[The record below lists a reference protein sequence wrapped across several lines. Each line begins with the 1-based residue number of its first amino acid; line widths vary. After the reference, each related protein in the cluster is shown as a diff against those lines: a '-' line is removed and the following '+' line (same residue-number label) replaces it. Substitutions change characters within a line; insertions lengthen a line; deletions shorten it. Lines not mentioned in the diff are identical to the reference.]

1 MQRVRGAFL
10 AVLVAI
16 LTLAGWSSR
25 PAGAAS
31 VPVPGLPNWLQTT
44 YGNTTQGSASIDAN
58 GVISVK
64 GAGKDTWERDDEFEI
79 VYEPRKGD
87 GSITTKMLSAEEG
100 HNARKLGIMM
110 RNDLTD
116 PAAAVIEFDMSGSG
130 AESIFR
136 NAAGERMTE
145 DQKSSK
151 ASWRLFPDT
160 FPVWLKVER
169 RGDHFTPYASE
180 DGAFWIPV
188 TRAQPIT
195 MKDEIIAGLFVMSH
209 EDDTL
214 RTATYDGKATDVS
227 NRLLKPEEA
236 APLQPDPVLA
246 MGGDNSVLLVWDPVN
261 HLGKEA
267 DGYIVYKEA
276 DGETDFTKI
285 AELPAD
291 KTSYTDDKI
300 KNGEKAFYR
309 VTTVVKV
316 GPQGDQVLES
326 RDFRDGD
333 SLYVVSGAP
342 NPPIMIGDRQYNAN
356 ILDGGPPSP
365 YTATPGEASID
376 SSGVVTLK
384 ASGWDIE
391 ERSDGGEQLLT
402 PVRGD
407 FTFTA
412 RLLGI
417 PKLTDGTDADEN
429 SKFGIAV
436 RESTLAESRYAG
448 MLVTP
453 QHGIRAPHR
462 RTFTSGFSENLGPNE
477 NTPQF
482 PLYLR
487 IQRRGDE
494 VRMLTSADGSTFK
507 EYGSP
512 ATTVLPGLTANV
524 YAGLIGSSHNNDQ
537 VAQARFDK
545 IELVT
550 P

>member
-1 MQRVRGAFL
+1 
-10 AVLVAI
+10 
-16 LTLAGWSSR
+16 
-25 PAGAAS
+25 
-31 VPVPGLPNWLQTT
+31 
-44 YGNTTQGSASIDAN
+44 
-58 GVISVK
+58 VK
-64 GAGKDTWERDDEFEI
+64 
-79 VYEPRKGD
+79 
-87 GSITTKMLSAEEG
+87 
-100 HNARKLGIMM
+100 
-110 RNDLTD
+110 
-116 PAAAVIEFDMSGSG
+116 
-130 AESIFR
+130 
-136 NAAGERMTE
+136 
-145 DQKSSK
+145 
-151 ASWRLFPDT
+151 
-160 FPVWLKVER
+160 
-169 RGDHFTPYASE
+169 
-180 DGAFWIPV
+180 
-188 TRAQPIT
+188 
-195 MKDEIIAGLFVMSH
+195 
-209 EDDTL
+209 
-214 RTATYDGKATDVS
+214 
-227 NRLLKPEEA
+227 
-236 APLQPDPVLA
+236 
-246 MGGDNSVLLVWDPVN
+246 

-316 GPQGDQVLES
+316 GAQGEKVLES
-326 RDFRDGD
+326 SGFREDD
-333 SLYVVSGAP
+333 SLVVVSGAP
-342 NPPIMIGDRQYNAN
+342 NPPLKIGDRQYNAN
-356 ILDGGPPSP
+356 ILDGGPPHP

-391 ERSDGGEQLLT
+391 QRSDGGEQLLT

-524 YAGLIGSSHNNDQ
+524 YVGLIGSSANNDQ